1 MAGGLTCAGHR
12 SAGRSAYLF
21 LLPPFASVCD
31 DDPHSR
37 SRALKLVRV
46 ARENFTQI

>member
-1 MAGGLTCAGHR
+1 MAGIAERISIFITTIC
-12 SAGRSAYLF
+12 
-21 LLPPFASVCD
+21 SVCDGD